1 MTRINLQNIVL
12 FLRSSYHIWSRN
24 LRVFRKNYKVNSFP
38 PFVEPLLY
46 LGAIGFGIGT
56 YVGEV
61 DGVPFVRFIAPAILA
76 ASVMNASFFECAY
89 GTYVR
94 MYYQKAFD
102 AIMATPVS
110 LREIIIGEIFWGA
123 TRGLISAGAI
133 LIILSIMGLADLPA
147 SLLILPLA
155 FLAGFLFAAIAACF
169 SAVTPSIDALSYP
182 SLLYIAPM
190 FLFSGTFFPLSLLP
204 EPLQIFALITLPLTH
219 VVILTRGIMVGT
231 EIPFWP
237 LHLLW
242 ILGGI
247 VIATM
252 IAVRLFEKRLII

>member
-1 MTRINLQNIVL
+1 MSVSYWDTTRQL
-12 FLRSSYHIWSRN
+12 FRSSYHVWYRN
-24 LRVFRKNYKVNSFP
+24 LLVFRKNIRVNSLP

-61 DGVPFVRFIAPAILA
+61 DGISFVRFIAPAILA

-94 MYYQKAFD
+94 MYYGKSFEAM
-102 AIMATPVS
+102 MATPIS
-110 LREIIIGEIFWGA
+110 LREIILGEILWGA

-133 LIILSIMGLADLPA
+133 LLVLSLLGLADLPQ
-147 SLLILPLA
+147 SLIILPLA
-155 FLAGFLFAAIAACF
+155 FLAGFLFSAIAACF

-204 EPLQIFALITLPLTH
+204 EPLQIFALVALPLTH
-219 VVILTRGIMVGT
+219 VVALTRGIMVGGAM
-231 EIPFWP
+231 PLWP
-237 LHLLW
+237 LNLAW
-242 ILGGI
+242 IIIGMI
-247 VIATM
+247 IAAY
-252 IAVRLFEKRLII
+252 IAIRLFERRLIV

>member
-1 MTRINLQNIVL
+1 MIHHLLINSGVMI
-12 FLRSSYHIWSRN
+12 RSAHHIWARN
-24 LRVFRKNYKVNSFP
+24 LKVFLKNVKVNLLP

-56 YVGEV
+56 YVGSVE
-61 DGVPFVRFIAPAILA
+61 GIPFVRFIAPAVLA

-102 AIMATPVS
+102 AIMATPVT
-110 LREIIIGEIFWGA
+110 LREIIIGEIWWGA
-123 TRGLISAGAI
+123 TRGVISAAAI
-133 LIILSIMGLADLPA
+133 LLILSLLGLADLPQ
-147 SLLILPLA
+147 SLMILPLA
-155 FLAGFLFAAIAACF
+155 FLAGFLFSAIAACF

-204 EPLQIFALITLPLTH
+204 EPLQIFALVALPLTH
-219 VVILTRGIMVGT
+219 VVALTRGIMVGT
-231 EIPFWP
+231 DMTLWP
-237 LHLLW
+237 LHLAW
-242 ILGGI
+242 ILAGCI
-247 VIATM
+247 IATY
-252 IAVRLFEKRLII
+252 IAVRLFERRLIV